1 MANTIAAGKA
11 KRKDFALFY
20 EYGTTPTYELIG
32 KGIEETGIE
41 QSANVETVTDI
52 TGVTETTL
60 DKYEKT
66 TELDPIRIEGGN
78 KFSEFLDELE
88 EQEKI
93 LDDTIANFML
103 VKLYKSTGTDAYVAW
118 KQQAVVELTSFGGD
132 TSGVN
137 APCTL
142 HWIGPRT
149 HGTFDPATK
158 TFTASA

>member
-1 MANTIAAGKA
+1 MAGTIAAGKA

-20 EYGTTPTYELIG
+20 KSGTTPTYELIG
-32 KGIEETGIE
+32 KGIEEAGIE
-41 QSANVETVTDI
+41 QSANVESVSDI
-52 TGVTETTL
+52 TGVTDTVL
-60 DKYEKT
+60 DRYEKT
-66 TELDPIRIEGGN
+66 TELDPIRVEGGN

-88 EQEKI
+88 ELEKI
-93 LDDTIANFML
+93 LDDTIATFMW
-103 VKLYKSTGTDAYVAW
+103 VKLYKSSGTGTYVAW
-118 KQQAVVELTSFGGD
+118 EQRAVVELTNFGGD

-142 HWIGPRT
+142 HWIGERT